1 MNMAVRAAQRLLLVA
16 AAWLVA
22 APAWFVAAPALGQ
35 DQSELISEAQKPAFQ
50 ELIREYI
57 LANPEVV
64 VQALQLYEEKR
75 KLAEQEAAKEM
86 VTARWEELANDPFT
100 PVVGN
105 PEGDVTVV
113 EFFDYRCPYCISV
126 AGNLRANVQADGNIR
141 LVMKEFPI
149 LGPESDYAA
158 RVALAAGIQGE
169 YEKVHFAFMSSKTK
183 VTKDSALK
191 LAEKIGLDMDRLR
204 ADIESEEINQEIQ
217 KNRRL
222 ATELQ
227 IRGTPSFVIGNNIVR
242 GAVDMTRFRQI
253 VEQVRANSS

>member
-1 MNMAVRAAQRLLLVA
+1 MAVRVAQRLLLVA

-22 APAWFVAAPALGQ
+22 APALGQ
-35 DQSELISEAQKPAFQ
+35 NQSEIISEAQKPAFE
-50 ELIREYI
+50 ELIRDYI

-64 VQALQLYEEKR
+64 VEALQLYEEKR
-75 KLAEQEAAKEM
+75 LLAEQEAAKAM

-105 PEGDVTVV
+105 PDGDVTVI

-149 LGPESDYAA
+149 LGPESEYAA
-158 RVALAAGIQGE
+158 RVALAAAKQGE
-169 YEKVHFAFMSSKTK
+169 YEKVHFAFMSTKTK
-183 VTKDSALK
+183 VTKASALK

-204 ADIESEEINQEIQ
+204 ADIESEEISQEIQ
-217 KNRRL
+217 NNRRL

-227 IRGTPSFVIGNNIVR
+227 IRGTPSFVIGDNVVR
-242 GAVDMTRFRQI
+242 GAVDMAKFRRI

>member
-35 DQSELISEAQKPAFQ
+35 DQSELISEAQKPAFE

-64 VQALQLYEEKR
+64 VQAQ
-75 KLAEQEAAKEM
+75 M

-149 LGPESDYAA
+149 LGPDSDYAA
-158 RVALAAGIQGE
+158 RVALAAGNQGE

>member
-1 MNMAVRAAQRLLLVA
+1 MAVRAAQRLLLVA

-22 APAWFVAAPALGQ
+22 APALGQ
-35 DQSELISEAQKPAFQ
+35 NQSEIISEAQKPAFE
-50 ELIREYI
+50 ELIRDYI

-64 VQALQLYEEKR
+64 VEALQLYEEKR

-105 PEGDVTVV
+105 PDGDVTVI

-126 AGNLRANVQADGNIR
+126 AGKLRANVQADGNIR

-149 LGPESDYAA
+149 LGPESEYAA
-158 RVALAAGIQGE
+158 RVALAAAKQGE
-169 YEKVHFAFMSSKTK
+169 YEKVHFAFMSTKTK
-183 VTKDSALK
+183 VTKASALK

-204 ADIESEEINQEIQ
+204 ADIESEEISQEIQ

-227 IRGTPSFVIGNNIVR
+227 IRGTPSFVIGDNVVR
-242 GAVDMTRFRQI
+242 GAIDMARFRQI

>member
-1 MNMAVRAAQRLLLVA
+1 MAVRAAQSVLLVA

-22 APAWFVAAPALGQ
+22 APALGQ
-35 DQSELISEAQKPAFQ
+35 NQSEIISEAQKPAFE
-50 ELIREYI
+50 ELIRDYI

-64 VQALQLYEEKR
+64 VEALQVYEEKR

-86 VTARWEELANDPFT
+86 VTTRWEELANDPFT

-105 PEGDVTVV
+105 PDGDVTVI

-149 LGPESDYAA
+149 LGPESEYAA
-158 RVALAAGIQGE
+158 RVALAASKQGE
-169 YEKVHFAFMSSKTK
+169 YEKVHFAFMSTKSK

-204 ADIESEEINQEIQ
+204 ADMESEEISQEI
-217 KNRRL
+217 KNNRRL

-227 IRGTPSFVIGNNIVR
+227 IRGTPSFVIGDNVVR
-242 GAVDMTRFRQI
+242 GAVDMAKFRRI